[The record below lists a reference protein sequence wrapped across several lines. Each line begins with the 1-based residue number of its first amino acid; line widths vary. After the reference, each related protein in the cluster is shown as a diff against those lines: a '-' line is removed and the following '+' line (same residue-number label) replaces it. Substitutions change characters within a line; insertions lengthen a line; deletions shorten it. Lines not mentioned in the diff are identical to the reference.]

1 MWNKLWS
8 YTLFKWPSWGS
19 WSQSWEPLLSV
30 FVWVLTGVFQCVPT
44 FFWCADFRVGV
55 HLQAKPPSVCLSPLS
70 VCFSAISVFL
80 LLPLLQSFIY
90 IPKPHPYRAAQLL
103 PLKMYLALTDEKF
116 KESDGG
122 FQQLMK
128 GKRYLACCVS
138 QMDVGIV
145 AVAWVAGTRDYRQNL
160 CTKAYFNP
168 LARARTHLGSH
179 GTHGNERM
187 HGKDKG
193 KPQPAEPLS
202 YLWQNQNHKMHHSN
216 IYFGMSSFNS
226 VFFPP
231 SLLALGQYAGTKHGF
246 QKKEKKVFSVWR
258 QIGKFIPLPRGVK
271 LIKTYYLSCH
281 MGTYLSAHNP
291 FLLKEKKNCRC
302 SVTYTL

>member
-1 MWNKLWS
+1 M
-8 YTLFKWPSWGS
+8 
-19 WSQSWEPLLSV
+19 
-30 FVWVLTGVFQCVPT
+30 
-44 FFWCADFRVGV
+44 
-55 HLQAKPPSVCLSPLS
+55 CLSPLS

-168 LARARTHLGSH
+168 LARARAHLGSH

-281 MGTYLSAHNP
+281 MGTYLSAQNP
-291 FLLKEKKNCRC
+291 FLLKEKKK
-302 SVTYTL
+302 L